1 MHGQLYCG
9 LTSSYNVS
17 KKEIK
22 EVMHMRGC
30 LRNLETPFQC
40 VKKLRYNVMKTH
52 LPEFVQCTA
61 GTLLV
66 ITRGLDVGIT
76 WASRVEATQANEF
89 GVLSRKSYWLL
100 CGWKLH
106 WFSRITLQE
115 ERQRRH
121 EKDVV
126 KRRISNKER
135 REKERQRAP
144 EKKKYWKEVNNKE
157 KANYKGA
164 EKGETGS
171 KFIFIWVFPTLNPR
185 FYTFKLASVYNSSV
199 LPQWVSKQYSR
210 YLKIIT

>member
-9 LTSSYNVS
+9 FTSSYNVS

-76 WASRVEATQANEF
+76 WASRVEATQTNEF

-121 EKDVV
+121 EKNVV
-126 KRRISNKER
+126 KRRIFNKER
-135 REKERQRAP
+135 REKERQRAA
-144 EKKKYWKEVNNKE
+144 EKKKILKRGQQQRKSE
-157 KANYKGA
+157 
-164 EKGETGS
+164 
-171 KFIFIWVFPTLNPR
+171 LQR
-185 FYTFKLASVYNSSV
+185 
-199 LPQWVSKQYSR
+199 SR
-210 YLKIIT
+210 ERRDRK

>member
-30 LRNLETPFQC
+30 LCNLETPFQC

-76 WASRVEATQANEF
+76 WASRVEAAQTNEF
-89 GVLSRKSYWLL
+89 GVLSGKSYWIL

-106 WFSRITLQE
+106 WFSLITPQE

-121 EKDVV
+121 KKTDV

-144 EKKKYWKEVNNKE
+144 EKKKRLKRGQQQRKSE
-157 KANYKGA
+157 
-164 EKGETGS
+164 
-171 KFIFIWVFPTLNPR
+171 LQR
-185 FYTFKLASVYNSSV
+185 
-199 LPQWVSKQYSR
+199 SR
-210 YLKIIT
+210 ERRDRK

>member
-76 WASRVEATQANEF
+76 WASRVEAAQTNEF
-89 GVLSRKSYWLL
+89 GVWSRKSYWLL

-121 EKDVV
+121 EKNVV
-126 KRRISNKER
+126 KRRIFNKER

-144 EKKKYWKEVNNKE
+144 EKKKILKRGQQQRKSE
-157 KANYKGA
+157 
-164 EKGETGS
+164 
-171 KFIFIWVFPTLNPR
+171 LQR
-185 FYTFKLASVYNSSV
+185 
-199 LPQWVSKQYSR
+199 SR
-210 YLKIIT
+210 ERRDRK

>member
-76 WASRVEATQANEF
+76 WASRVEATQTNEF
-89 GVLSRKSYWLL
+89 GVLSRKSY
-100 CGWKLH
+100 
-106 WFSRITLQE
+106 
-115 ERQRRH
+115 
-121 EKDVV
+121 
-126 KRRISNKER
+126 
-135 REKERQRAP
+135 
-144 EKKKYWKEVNNKE
+144 
-157 KANYKGA
+157 
-164 EKGETGS
+164 
-171 KFIFIWVFPTLNPR
+171 
-185 FYTFKLASVYNSSV
+185 
-199 LPQWVSKQYSR
+199 
-210 YLKIIT
+210 

>member
-9 LTSSYNVS
+9 FTSSYNVS

-22 EVMHMRGC
+22 EVMHLRGC

-76 WASRVEATQANEF
+76 WASRVEATQTNEF

-121 EKDVV
+121 EKNVV
-126 KRRISNKER
+126 KRRIFNKER

-144 EKKKYWKEVNNKE
+144 EEKKILKRGQQQRKSE
-157 KANYKGA
+157 
-164 EKGETGS
+164 
-171 KFIFIWVFPTLNPR
+171 LQR
-185 FYTFKLASVYNSSV
+185 
-199 LPQWVSKQYSR
+199 SR
-210 YLKIIT
+210 ERRDRK

>member
-121 EKDVV
+121 EKNVV

-144 EKKKYWKEVNNKE
+144 EKKNIEKRSTTKKKRIAKEPRKE
-157 KANYKGA
+157 RQ
-164 EKGETGS
+164 E
-171 KFIFIWVFPTLNPR
+171 
-185 FYTFKLASVYNSSV
+185 
-199 LPQWVSKQYSR
+199 VSLFLSEFFLR
-210 YLKIIT
+210 

>member
-9 LTSSYNVS
+9 FTSSYNVS

-76 WASRVEATQANEF
+76 WASRVEAAQTNEF

-106 WFSRITLQE
+106 WFSLITPQE

-121 EKDVV
+121 EKNDV

-144 EKKKYWKEVNNKE
+144 EKKNTEKRSTTKKKRITKEPRKE
-157 KANYKGA
+157 RQ
-164 EKGETGS
+164 E
-171 KFIFIWVFPTLNPR
+171 
-185 FYTFKLASVYNSSV
+185 
-199 LPQWVSKQYSR
+199 VSLFLSEFFLR
-210 YLKIIT
+210 

>member
-30 LRNLETPFQC
+30 LCNLETPFQC

-76 WASRVEATQANEF
+76 WASRVEATQTNEF

-121 EKDVV
+121 EKNVV
-126 KRRISNKER
+126 KRRIFNKER

-144 EKKKYWKEVNNKE
+144 EEKKILKRGQQQRKSE
-157 KANYKGA
+157 
-164 EKGETGS
+164 
-171 KFIFIWVFPTLNPR
+171 LQR
-185 FYTFKLASVYNSSV
+185 
-199 LPQWVSKQYSR
+199 SR
-210 YLKIIT
+210 ERRDRK

>member
-9 LTSSYNVS
+9 FTSSYNVS

-76 WASRVEATQANEF
+76 WASRVEATQTNEF

-121 EKDVV
+121 EKNVV
-126 KRRISNKER
+126 KRRIFNKER

-144 EKKKYWKEVNNKE
+144 EEKKILKRGQQQRKSE
-157 KANYKGA
+157 
-164 EKGETGS
+164 
-171 KFIFIWVFPTLNPR
+171 LQR
-185 FYTFKLASVYNSSV
+185 
-199 LPQWVSKQYSR
+199 SR
-210 YLKIIT
+210 ERRDRK